1 MKIKGIITAMVTPLS
16 EDGIN
21 EAATRKLVN
30 KLINDGVHGLFVLG
44 TNGEFYALSEAEK
57 LALVEIVV
65 DEATG
70 RVPVFAGSGGISTE
84 EVIKVTNQF
93 AELGV
98 DAVSVIT
105 PYLIK
110 LSDEELIQHY
120 QTIALNTNLPMILYN
135 IPANTQLS
143 INESVFKELIQLPQ
157 IIGIKDSSGKLEN
170 IQMYLETNDR
180 EDFSILIGSDS
191 LILPALQMG
200 VDGAVAATS
209 NVLTKTD
216 LGIYQAFLEN
226 KMERAQVL
234 QESINDFRGILKL
247 ATVPSVLKHSL
258 ELIGFPVGA
267 PKKPV
272 RKVSSKFDAEI
283 CETLSKYKEIEGMEK
298 LKCEN

>member
-57 LALVEIVV
+57 LALVKIVV
-65 DEATG
+65 DEAAG

-143 INESVFKELIQLPQ
+143 INESVFKKLIQLPQ

>member
-57 LALVEIVV
+57 LALVKIVV
-65 DEATG
+65 DEAAG

-267 PKKPV
+267 PKNPV

-283 CETLSKYKEIEGMEK
+283 CETLLKYKEIEGMEK

>member
-44 TNGEFYALSEAEK
+44 TNGEFYAFSEAEK
-57 LALVEIVV
+57 LALVKIVV
-65 DEATG
+65 DEAAG

>member
-57 LALVEIVV
+57 LALVKIVV
-65 DEATG
+65 DEAAG

-209 NVLTKTD
+209 NVLTKTE

>member
-57 LALVEIVV
+57 LALVKIVV
-65 DEATG
+65 DESAG

-267 PKKPV
+267 PKNPV
-272 RKVSSKFDAEI
+272 RKVSSKFNAEI
-283 CETLSKYKEIEGMEK
+283 CETLLKYKEIEGMEK

>member
-65 DEATG
+65 DEADG

-93 AELGV
+93 VELGV

-157 IIGIKDSSGKLEN
+157 IIGIKDSSGNLEN
-170 IQMYLETNDR
+170 IQMYLEMNDR

-267 PKKPV
+267 PKNPV

>member
-21 EAATRKLVN
+21 EATTRKLVN

-57 LALVEIVV
+57 LALVKIVV
-65 DEATG
+65 DEAAG

>member
-16 EDGIN
+16 ENGIN

-65 DEATG
+65 DEAAG

-93 AELGV
+93 VELGV

-157 IIGIKDSSGKLEN
+157 IIGIKDSSGNLEN
-170 IQMYLETNDR
+170 IQMYLEMNDR

-209 NVLTKTD
+209 NLLTKTD

-267 PKKPV
+267 PKNPV

>member
-170 IQMYLETNDR
+170 IQMYLEMNDR

-216 LGIYQAFLEN
+216 LGIYQALLEN

-267 PKKPV
+267 PKNPV

>member
-65 DEATG
+65 DEADG

-93 AELGV
+93 VELGV

-170 IQMYLETNDR
+170 IQMYLEMNDR

-267 PKKPV
+267 PKNPV

>member
-1 MKIKGIITAMVTPLS
+1 M
-16 EDGIN
+16 
-21 EAATRKLVN
+21 
-30 KLINDGVHGLFVLG
+30 
-44 TNGEFYALSEAEK
+44 
-57 LALVEIVV
+57 
-65 DEATG
+65 
-70 RVPVFAGSGGISTE
+70 
-84 EVIKVTNQF
+84 IKVTNQF

-170 IQMYLETNDR
+170 IQMYLEMNDR

-216 LGIYQAFLEN
+216 LGIYQAFLDN

-267 PKKPV
+267 PKNPV

>member
-57 LALVEIVV
+57 LALVKIVV
-65 DEATG
+65 DEAAG
-70 RVPVFAGSGGISTE
+70 RVPVFAGSGGIYTE

>member
-65 DEATG
+65 DEAAG

-170 IQMYLETNDR
+170 IQMYLEMNDR

-267 PKKPV
+267 PKNPV

>member
-21 EAATRKLVN
+21 EAATRELVN

-57 LALVEIVV
+57 LALVKIVV
-65 DEATG
+65 DEAAG

>member
-57 LALVEIVV
+57 LALVKIVV
-65 DEATG
+65 DEAAG

-170 IQMYLETNDR
+170 IQMYLEMNDR

-267 PKKPV
+267 PKNPV

>member
-57 LALVEIVV
+57 LALVKIVV
-65 DEATG
+65 DEAAG

-267 PKKPV
+267 PKNPV
-272 RKVSSKFDAEI
+272 RKVSSKFNAEI
-283 CETLSKYKEIEGMEK
+283 CETLLKYKEIEGMEK

>member
-57 LALVEIVV
+57 LALVKIVV
-65 DEATG
+65 DEAAG

-298 LKCEN
+298 LKCEK

>member
-65 DEATG
+65 DEAAG

-157 IIGIKDSSGKLEN
+157 IIGIKDSSGNLEN

-267 PKKPV
+267 PKNPV

>member
-57 LALVEIVV
+57 LALVKIVV
-65 DEATG
+65 DEAAG

-216 LGIYQAFLEN
+216 LGIYQDFLEN
-226 KMERAQVL
+226 KMERAHVL

>member
-105 PYLIK
+105 PCLIK

-170 IQMYLETNDR
+170 IQMYLEMNDR

-267 PKKPV
+267 PKNPV

>member
-110 LSDEELIQHY
+110 LSDEELIQYY

-170 IQMYLETNDR
+170 IQMYLEMNDR

-267 PKKPV
+267 PKNPV

>member
-65 DEATG
+65 DEAAG

-93 AELGV
+93 VELGV

-157 IIGIKDSSGKLEN
+157 IIGIKDSSGNLEN
-170 IQMYLETNDR
+170 IQMYLEMNDR

-209 NVLTKTD
+209 NLLTKTD

-267 PKKPV
+267 PKNPV

>member
-57 LALVEIVV
+57 LALVKIVV
-65 DEATG
+65 DEAAG

-157 IIGIKDSSGKLEN
+157 IIGIKDSSGNLEN
-170 IQMYLETNDR
+170 IQMYLEMNDR

>member
-57 LALVEIVV
+57 LALVKIVV
-65 DEATG
+65 DEAAG

-258 ELIGFPVGA
+258 EFIGFPVGA
-267 PKKPV
+267 PKNPV

>member
-65 DEATG
+65 DEAAG

-298 LKCEN
+298 LKC

>member
-30 KLINDGVHGLFVLG
+30 KLINDGIHGLFVLG

-57 LALVEIVV
+57 LALVKIVV
-65 DEATG
+65 DEAAG

>member
-57 LALVEIVV
+57 LALVKIVV
-65 DEATG
+65 DEAAG

-170 IQMYLETNDR
+170 IQMYLEMNDR

-267 PKKPV
+267 PKNQFV
-272 RKVSSKFDAEI
+272 KFLQNL
-283 CETLSKYKEIEGMEK
+283 TLKFAKHYQNTRK
-298 LKCEN
+298 LKGWRN

>member
-21 EAATRKLVN
+21 EVATRKLVN

-57 LALVEIVV
+57 LALVKIVV
-65 DEATG
+65 DEAAG

-120 QTIALNTNLPMILYN
+120 QTIVLNTNLPMILYN

>member
-65 DEATG
+65 DEAAG

-170 IQMYLETNDR
+170 IQMYLEMNDR

-267 PKKPV
+267 QKNPV

>member
-65 DEATG
+65 DEAAG

-170 IQMYLETNDR
+170 IQMYLEMNDR
-180 EDFSILIGSDS
+180 EDFSILIGLDS

-267 PKKPV
+267 PKNPV